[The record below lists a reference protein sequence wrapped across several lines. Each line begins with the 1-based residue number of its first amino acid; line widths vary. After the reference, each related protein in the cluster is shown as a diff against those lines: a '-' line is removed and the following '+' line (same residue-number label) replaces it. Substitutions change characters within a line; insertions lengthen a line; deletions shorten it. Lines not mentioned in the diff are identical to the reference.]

1 MDWKYTGCCGVIPA
15 YNEEKGL
22 ESILSE
28 VPKYL
33 TQSIV
38 IDDGSTDRTAEVARS
53 YASKGILVLRNKENL
68 GKALSLKRGIDFA
81 VNVGYNAI
89 VTMDADRQHLPEEIP
104 LLLGKIYEDE
114 FDLVIGA
121 RNFNEMPAANRY
133 ANILDSKIVS
143 FITHAKVRDSQCGF
157 RAIKSRIFEEGKL
170 NLTWQRFTLEPQMTI
185 ETILKGY
192 KVGFVDISTVYDPK
206 RKSKIKVLQQMKDYS
221 EMYAGYFFNGR
232 RGK

>member
-1 MDWKYTGCCGVIPA
+1 MAGWGCCGVIPA

-81 VNVGYNAI
+81 VNVGYNVI
-89 VTMDADRQHLPEEIP
+89 VTMDADRQHRPDEIR
-104 LLLGKIYEDE
+104 LLLDKIYEDE

-121 RNFNEMPAANRY
+121 RNFNEMPTANRY

-143 FITHAKVRDSQCGF
+143 FITRTKVRDSQCGF
-157 RAIKSRIFEEGKL
+157 RAMRSSIFTEGKL
-170 NLTWQRFTLEPQMTI
+170 NLTWKRFTLEPQMTI

-192 KVGFVDISTVYDPK
+192 KVGFVDISTVYDLK
-206 RKSKIKVLQQMKDYS
+206 RKSKIRVLQQVKDYS
-221 EMYAGYFFNGR
+221 KMYASYLFNER
-232 RGK
+232 RK